1 MSDDLPRDPFPWGPV
16 MRFGLG
22 ELRLAPR
29 DFWAMTLPELRA
41 AIGRTRAVPPP
52 RDALADL
59 MARYPD
65 EVRHG

>member
-1 MSDDLPRDPFPWGPV
+1 MNEDDRFPWAAV

-22 ELRLAPR
+22 HLRLAPR

-41 AIGRTRAVPPP
+41 AIGPTAATPDRA
-52 RDALADL
+52 ALADL
-59 MARYPD
+59 MRTFPD